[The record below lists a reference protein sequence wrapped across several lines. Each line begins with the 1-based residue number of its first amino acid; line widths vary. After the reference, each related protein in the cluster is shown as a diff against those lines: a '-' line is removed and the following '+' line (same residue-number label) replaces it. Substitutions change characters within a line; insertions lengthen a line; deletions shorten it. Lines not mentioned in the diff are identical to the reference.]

1 MEKKIIVAIDG
12 YSSSGKS
19 TMAKELAGIVG
30 YRYIDSGAMYRAVTL
45 YALDNGLIAADGS
58 IDTAALERALPD
70 LDINFSVGADGKS
83 RTMLNG
89 VDVETPIRDIR
100 VADHVSPIAALPAV
114 RHRLTAMQQAFGR
127 EKGIVMDGR
136 DIGTTVFPQAE
147 LKVFVDA
154 SPQTR
159 AQRRFDELQAAGRA
173 GSYDEVLANICERD
187 RIDRTRKESPLRQAA
202 DAIALN
208 NDRMTRAEQ
217 MRWLLD
223 KFNAAAG
230 TNF

>member
-19 TMAKELAGIVG
+19 TMAKELARTVG

-45 YALDNGLIAADGS
+45 YALDNGLIAPDGT
-58 IDTAALERALPD
+58 IDTEALAAALPD
-70 LDINFSVGADGKS
+70 IRIDFAIGADGKS

-89 VDVETPIRDIR
+89 TDVETEIRDIR
-100 VADHVSPIAALPAV
+100 VADHVSPIAALPDV
-114 RHRLTAMQQAFGR
+114 RRRLTALQQAFGL

-154 SPQTR
+154 SPEVR
-159 AQRRFDELQAAGRA
+159 ARRRFDELQAAGRP
-173 GSYDEVLANICERD
+173 GTYEEVLANISARD
-187 RIDRTRKESPLRQAA
+187 HIDRTRKESPLRQAA

-208 NDRMTRAEQ
+208 NDSMTREEQ

-223 KFNAAAG
+223 RFNEVAG
-230 TNF
+230 TKF